1 VCLQAVGLLEE
12 SRVGELKQTLPQHL
26 AMLRKENPNV
36 ASRNSNRAE
45 LEDDATDDGVYR
57 SI

>member
-1 VCLQAVGLLEE
+1 VGLLEE